1 MVLFAIVI
9 FICLLLP
16 TKQQHFTIFF
26 RHSQPRTLSFA
37 LFASFLTTVASAKAV
52 AATNL
57 HVLHVLHGQRR
68 FGRSARGSPEPSPAA
83 PRQPERSGVFREGL
97 PNRRVLASL
106 RLSHI
111 QQQAALSL
119 PCLGIYHW
127 LRTIRLL
134 RLRAKTTP
142 LVRPSPPHPSA

>member
-1 MVLFAIVI
+1 MARI
-9 FICLLLP
+9 FP
-16 TKQQHFTIFF
+16 
-26 RHSQPRTLSFA
+26 RH
-37 LFASFLTTVASAKAV
+37 
-52 AATNL
+52 
-57 HVLHVLHGQRR
+57 QRR
-68 FGRSARGSPEPSPAA
+68 LLRLPVTPAFAFVVANYTKSFVWLSIPRRALRALGAGLARTVDCGNPPAGTLRGVSRRSPERGLLRPLRGSACGLG
-83 PRQPERSGVFREGL
+83 QPDRFATGAC
-97 PNRRVLASL
+97 RVLASL
-106 RLSHI
+106 WLSHI